1 MKKIYFVLLALFAFS
16 TVVIAQSNIQ
26 PRLGYE
32 EKGIIYNKEFT
43 VDFRLHTHGFA
54 LGANVGKLK
63 TYYLTRYFN
72 FELGHLKHP
81 KEFRQSFD
89 SAPSNIATSSRSYIF
104 GKQNNFYVLRVGM
117 GIKKYFSEKAR
128 KRGLAVGATYEAGPS
143 LGVLKP
149 YHLQIIRYRET
160 GGGNP
165 AYIREEAFSEFN
177 ANEFLNVDNIYGSG
191 STSKGFGDLSLT
203 PGLHG
208 KAGIHFDWGAFDEF
222 VKAIEAGIMVD
233 VYFRKIPI
241 MVDEATVTNLNTNP
255 STVSLIPQNIEN
267 RPFFINFFLNLQLG
281 KRW

>member
-1 MKKIYFVLLALFAFS
+1 MKKINFILLALFLFCTIS
-16 TVVIAQSNIQ
+16 VAQING
-26 PRLGYE
+26 RLGYD

-43 VDFRLHTHGFA
+43 VDFKLHTHGFA
-54 LGANVGKLK
+54 LGANIGKLK

-89 SAPSNIATSSRSYIF
+89 NAPSNIATSSRSYIF

-143 LGVLKP
+143 LGILKP
-149 YHLQIIRYRET
+149 YYLQIRRYRDT
-160 GGGNP
+160 GGNP
-165 AYIREEAFSEFN
+165 AYIREESFSEN
-177 ANEFLNVDNIYGSG
+177 NINEFLNVDNIHGSG
-191 STSKGFGDLSLT
+191 SASKGFKDLSLA

-233 VYFRKIPI
+233 VYFKKIPI
-241 MVDEATVTNLNTNP
+241 MIDQGTVDKLNTSP
-255 STVSLIPQNIEN
+255 AMVTVLPENVQN
-267 RPFFINFFLNLQLG
+267 RPFFINFYLNLQLG